1 MAPARG
7 PATHLVVLVHG
18 YGADGQDLI
27 GLAQHWQACCR
38 RSPSPRPMR
47 PTRIPGG
54 PGYQWFPISR
64 IDPHEMRKGVETA
77 APALDA
83 ISRCRTGAA
92 GPAAGTL
99 ALAGFSQGTML
110 SLHLGL
116 RRKVRPAA
124 IVGFSGL
131 LAGAPP
137 AARTAIPPILLTH
150 GDSDQVIP
158 PQAMFM
164 AASQLGLAGAAV
176 QWHLA
181 PGMGHGIDPEG
192 LRSGGQFLSLA
203 FAGPVEK
210 SAAKYAPSTNRH
222 DESAKLLSRN
232 GAWALKSG
240 LAKGDV
246 SSGYWSSQDLPMLAA
261 AAIPRAAA
269 AAATVRRWC

>member
-27 GLAQHWQACCR
+27 GLAQHWQGLL
-38 RSPSPRPMR
+38 PSVAFAAPNA

-64 IDPHEMRKGVETA
+64 IDPHEMQKGVE
-77 APALDA
+77 
-83 ISRCRTGAA
+83 AA
-92 GPAAGTL
+92 GPALDEYLDAELTRLGLPPERL

-110 SLHLGL
+110 SLHIGL

-137 AARTAIPPILLTH
+137 DGDIPPILLTH
-150 GDSDQVIP
+150 GDSDTVIP
-158 PQAMFM
+158 PQAMFL
-164 AASQLGLAGAAV
+164 AAAQLGLAGAAV

-192 LRSGGQFLSLA
+192 LAIAGQFLDLA
-203 FAGPVEK
+203 FRGLLKNAGEIRSVYK
-210 SAAKYAPSTNRH
+210 PS
-222 DESAKLLSRN
+222 
-232 GAWALKSG
+232 
-240 LAKGDV
+240 
-246 SSGYWSSQDLPMLAA
+246 
-261 AAIPRAAA
+261 
-269 AAATVRRWC
+269 